1 MHAARGLRD
10 CQMPAASPAQRQQRR
25 LQACPCTCA
34 ASCCCA
40 AFLFFKGVNGFNEA
54 AERQDKIDGYIE

>member
-1 MHAARGLRD
+1 
-10 CQMPAASPAQRQQRR
+10 MPAASPAQRQQRR